1 MGACVILNPNA
12 GSAAERDVLARALER
27 LGAVDVCATD
37 EPGDAI
43 RFAASAVVRGCDLV
57 VAAGGDGTINEVV
70 NGLSKSWDRAR
81 LGVIPLG
88 TGNDFARTIDVPTDI
103 DAAVEILLQDN
114 HRPVDVVCV
123 ASDQTRYF
131 INVSAGGFSG
141 LVDEKLS
148 DEMKASWGPL
158 AYLRAALIALPDLT
172 GYHMTIQFDDEEPQE
187 LVAYNIVVANARF
200 VAGGIPV
207 APEALLDD
215 GKIDVL
221 LVPVTSIPRLATL
234 VPLIL
239 LGRHLESSD
248 LTCRRASRL
257 KVESKPGMW
266 FNTDGELVGNQPA
279 TFTVL
284 PRALRVIV
292 GPNFDAGLSP

>member
-1 MGACVILNPNA
+1 MRACVILNPNA

-27 LGAVDVCATD
+27 LGDVDVCATD
-37 EPGDAI
+37 EAGDAI
-43 RFAASAVVRGCDLV
+43 RFAASAVEQGSDLV

-88 TGNDFARTIDVPTDI
+88 TGNDFARTLDVPTDI
-103 DAAVEILLQDN
+103 DAAVEVLLQDN

-123 ASDQTRYF
+123 ESDQTRYF

-158 AYLRAALIALPDLT
+158 AYMRAALIALPDLT

-187 LVAYNIVVANARF
+187 LVAYNVVVANARF

-215 GKIDVL
+215 GQVDVL
-221 LVPVTSIPRLATL
+221 LVPVTSLPRLAAL
-234 VPLIL
+234 VPLVL
-239 LGRHLESSD
+239 LGRHQESAD
-248 LTCRRASRL
+248 ITFRRASRL

-292 GPNFDAGLSP
+292 GPNFDAGAGA